1 MSLDEI
7 ELDVCSEVSMSF
19 RATITSLEA
28 GRDLQSMRIVMMR
41 GWEGVDEARRVDA
54 AKTDACG
61 IVQARRRRKHATG
74 IPPHRMPYMDSP
86 CPTRD

>member
-1 MSLDEI
+1 VSLDAI

-28 GRDLQSMRIVMMR
+28 GRDLQSMRIVMIR

-54 AKTDACG
+54 ATTDARG
-61 IVQARRRRKHATG
+61 IVQARRRKHATG

-86 CPTRD
+86 CPGRD